1 MSPRQPASPRS
12 PLKPLPTAPNAEAR
26 SARYPQAP
34 SGQHLG
40 TSNQLSAAQSA
51 ASGQHPS
58 LRKQSGSGQMKS
70 RGSQT
75 SLNQATNKTQ
85 STSPIVHA
93 SSRQGSSPTQN
104 PTSPLHSRQH
114 SVHSQQQSLPVDA
127 SPPHPQHSPYD
138 QNPRQRRPSKETT
151 QGSFE
156 SPHLERAMSA
166 RRVAPVLRIS
176 SERVSQ
182 VKSTEP
188 LLPAN
193 TAATRPSIPIK
204 STSGELV
211 SSERRA
217 LSPQDSPPTEG
228 HQQDMVGDRNG
239 NTGDSQTNDE
249 EEEPPGTDLPIQGL
263 SRTKTPPSNMPL
275 LLKRVSSHRVTIM
288 STSEYSPNSPRRSL
302 ENPITRETSPELHRN
317 SRGLAPSHNS
327 YGSISFLP
335 MHPLLSPLQDPSD
348 PWELGNQI
356 EADEATTASPQQAG
370 IPQPKP
376 IPSQSDTEG
385 TVNASHPLLLAER
398 HTRFATKSP
407 PIIAKIAQD
416 LPLRHY
422 RSSEVF
428 QQARFGPSDEKEVF
442 VPPKRSSSL
451 IYDPAVA
458 SMRNPSPLSA
468 HAENI
473 SAPTTQPL
481 TTPSPL
487 NVTQTQ
493 AILTVGPKLNLK
505 SSKASIVTGPSS
517 ASVSTASIADDSATP
532 PAISRNRSIIH
543 HSKSTPNL
551 LTGRKSVLQT
561 LDTGSPE
568 SPKCRTATANDA
580 SIYIKPVSNTALI
593 DFLKSTPPSSPSGSR
608 AKSPTILKSRGNY
621 GPVGKHSGPFSIFP
635 SSPPPPSPGGRAMAS
650 LNMSGDGSK
659 SIPTPTSPA
668 TEKKS
673 WKKVFSGGSKKPKSG
688 KGAEAPVLVNDP
700 QPEKYRAKKKGHKK
714 QRSEDAAQ
722 NGAERVTADGS
733 GFMGVG
739 KDGVWISRKNF
750 LRT

>member
-1 MSPRQPASPRS
+1 MSPRQPSSPRS
-12 PLKPLPTAPNAEAR
+12 PMKPLPTAPNAEAR
-26 SARYPQAP
+26 SARYPQAS

-40 TSNQLSAAQSA
+40 TSHQISANQLA
-51 ASGQHPS
+51 ASGQQPS
-58 LRKQSGSGQMKS
+58 LRNHSGSSLMES

-75 SLNQATNKTQ
+75 SLKQVTNQAKI
-85 STSPIVHA
+85 TSPRVHG
-93 SSRQGSSPTQN
+93 SSRQGSSPTQI

-114 SVHSQQQSLPVDA
+114 SVHGQQQNLSTEA
-127 SPPHPQHSPYD
+127 SHPQPQHSRYD
-138 QNPRQRRPSKETT
+138 QSPRQRRPSKEIT
-151 QGSFE
+151 QGSLE

-166 RRVAPVLRIS
+166 RRVSPVLRMS
-176 SERVSQ
+176 SERVPV
-182 VKSTEP
+182 VKSVESP
-188 LLPAN
+188 LPAN
-193 TAATRPSIPIK
+193 TTATRPSIPIE
-204 STSGELV
+204 STSKEPI
-211 SSERRA
+211 SFERRIS
-217 LSPQDSPPTEG
+217 SPQDSLPAEA
-228 HQQDMVGDRNG
+228 HQQDMIRDNSRE
-239 NTGDSQTNDE
+239 TGDSHTSGEKQE
-249 EEEPPGTDLPIQGL
+249 RPSTDLPIQGL
-263 SRTKTPPSNMPL
+263 STSKTPSSSIPL
-275 LLKRVSSHRVTIM
+275 VLKRVSSHRITIM
-288 STSEYSPNSPRRSL
+288 STSDYSQTSPRRSL
-302 ENPITRETSPELHRN
+302 ENPITRETSPEHPN

-348 PWELGNQI
+348 PWESGNQI
-356 EADEATTASPQQAG
+356 ENDEATTASPQRAG
-370 IPQPKP
+370 ILQPKP

-428 QQARFGPSDEKEVF
+428 QQARFGPPDEKEVF

-468 HAENI
+468 HAANI
-473 SAPTTQPL
+473 SAPPTQTS

-487 NVTQTQ
+487 NASQKQ
-493 AILTVGPKLNLK
+493 AIVTVGPKLNLK

-517 ASVSTASIADDSATP
+517 ASASTASVADDSATP
-532 PAISRNRSIIH
+532 PAIGRNRSAIH

-551 LTGRKSVLQT
+551 LTRRKSALQT

-568 SPKCRTATANDA
+568 SPKHRTATANDP
-580 SIYIKPVSNTALI
+580 SIYIKPVSSTALI
-593 DFLKSTPPSSPSGSR
+593 DFLKSTPPPSPPGSR

-621 GPVGKHSGPFSIFP
+621 GPIGKHSGPFSIFP

-650 LNMSGDGSK
+650 LNMSGDVSK
-659 SIPTPTSPA
+659 SIITATSPA
-668 TEKKS
+668 TEKRG

-688 KGAEAPVLVNDP
+688 KGADVPVLMKDP
-700 QPEKYRAKKKGHKK
+700 EPEKYRAKKKGHKK
-714 QRSEDAAQ
+714 QRSEDTAQ
-722 NGAERVTADGS
+722 NGTERVTTDGS

>member
-1 MSPRQPASPRS
+1 M
-12 PLKPLPTAPNAEAR
+12 KPLPTAPNAEAR
-26 SARYPQAP
+26 SARHPQAS
-34 SGQHLG
+34 SGQYLG
-40 TSNQLSAAQSA
+40 TSHQPNAAQLA

-58 LRKQSGSGQMKS
+58 LRKPSGSSQVES

-75 SLNQATNKTQ
+75 SLKQVTNQMQ
-85 STSPIVHA
+85 SISPRVHA
-93 SSRQGSSPTQN
+93 SSRQGSSLTQN

-114 SVHSQQQSLPVDA
+114 SVHEQQPTLSTEA
-127 SPPHPQHSPYD
+127 SPPQPLRSLYD
-138 QNPRQRRPSKETT
+138 QSPRQRRPTKEIT
-151 QGSFE
+151 QGSLE

-176 SERVSQ
+176 SERVPH
-182 VKSTEP
+182 VKSAEP
-188 LLPAN
+188 SLPAN
-193 TAATRPSIPIK
+193 TAATRPSIPLR
-204 STSGELV
+204 STSRGSV
-211 SSERRA
+211 SSEHRP
-217 LSPQDSPPTEG
+217 SPQDSPPTEG
-228 HQQDMVGDRNG
+228 HQQDIVGDNNG
-239 NTGDSQTNDE
+239 KSGDSRTNDE
-249 EEEPPGTDLPIQGL
+249 EEERPDTDLPIQGL
-263 SRTKTPPSNMPL
+263 SRTKTPPSSIPL
-275 LLKRVSSHRVTIM
+275 LLKRVSSHRITIM
-288 STSEYSPNSPRRSL
+288 STSDYSQTSPRRSL

-348 PWELGNQI
+348 PWESGNQI
-356 EADEATTASPQQAG
+356 EADEAATTSPQKQA
-370 IPQPKP
+370 IPQPKT

-385 TVNASHPLLLAER
+385 TVNTSHPLLLAER

-422 RSSEVF
+422 RSSEAF

-451 IYDPAVA
+451 IHDPAVA

-468 HAENI
+468 HAANI
-473 SAPTTQPL
+473 SAPPIQSS

-493 AILTVGPKLNLK
+493 AILTVGSKLNLK
-505 SSKASIVTGPSS
+505 SSKASIITGPSS
-517 ASVSTASIADDSATP
+517 ASVSTASVADDSATP
-532 PAISRNRSIIH
+532 PAISRNRSVIR

-551 LTGRKSVLQT
+551 LTRRKSALQT
-561 LDTGSPE
+561 LDTDSPE
-568 SPKCRTATANDA
+568 SPKRRTATANDA
-580 SIYIKPVSNTALI
+580 SIYIKPVSPTALI
-593 DFLKSTPPSSPSGSR
+593 DFLKSTPPPSPPENC
-608 AKSPTILKSRGNY
+608 AKSPTITKSRGNY
-621 GPVGKHSGPFSIFP
+621 GAVGKHAGPFSIFP

-659 SIPTPTSPA
+659 SIPTATSP
-668 TEKKS
+668 TTGKKG
-673 WKKVFSGGSKKPKSG
+673 WKKVFGGGSKKPKSG
-688 KGAEAPVLVNDP
+688 KGADVPVLMNNP
-700 QPEKYRAKKKGHKK
+700 EPEKYRAKKKGHKK
-714 QRSEDAAQ
+714 QRSEDNAQ
-722 NGAERVTADGS
+722 NGAERVTPDGS

>member
-40 TSNQLSAAQSA
+40 TSHQLNAAQLA

-58 LRKQSGSGQMKS
+58 LRKHSGSSQMES

-75 SLNQATNKTQ
+75 SLKQAMNQIQ
-85 STSPIVHA
+85 STSPRVHA
-93 SSRQGSSPTQN
+93 SSRQGSSPAQN

-114 SVHSQQQSLPVDA
+114 SVHGQQQSLSTEV
-127 SPPHPQHSPYD
+127 SPAQPQHSPYN
-138 QNPRQRRPSKETT
+138 QSPRQRRPSKEIT
-151 QGSFE
+151 QGSLV

-176 SERVSQ
+176 SERVPQ

-188 LLPAN
+188 PLPAN
-193 TAATRPSIPIK
+193 TAATRPFIPTR
-204 STSGELV
+204 STSGGSV
-211 SSERRA
+211 SPERRPF
-217 LSPQDSPPTEG
+217 SQGSPPTEG
-228 HQQDMVGDRNG
+228 HQQNMVGDNNG
-239 NTGDSQTNDE
+239 KTGDNQTKDEDE
-249 EEEPPGTDLPIQGL
+249 ERSGTDLPIQGL
-263 SRTKTPPSNMPL
+263 SRTKTPPSSIPL
-275 LLKRVSSHRVTIM
+275 LLKRVSSHRITIM
-288 STSEYSPNSPRRSL
+288 STSDYSQTSPRRSL
-302 ENPITRETSPELHRN
+302 ENPITRETSPEVHRN
-317 SRGLAPSHNS
+317 SRGLAPSHDS

-348 PWELGNQI
+348 PWESGNQI
-356 EADEATTASPQQAG
+356 EVDGAITASPQQAE

-385 TVNASHPLLLAER
+385 AVNASHPLLLAER

-407 PIIAKIAQD
+407 PIIAKVAQD

-468 HAENI
+468 HAANMAA
-473 SAPTTQPL
+473 SL
-481 TTPSPL
+481 TRSSTMPSPF

-517 ASVSTASIADDSATP
+517 ASVSTASVPDDSATP
-532 PAISRNRSIIH
+532 PAISRNRSVIH

-551 LTGRKSVLQT
+551 LTGRRSVLQT

-568 SPKCRTATANDA
+568 SPECKTATAKDA
-580 SIYIKPVSNTALI
+580 SIFIKPVSSSALI
-593 DFLKSTPPSSPSGSR
+593 DFLKSTPPPSPPGSR

-621 GPVGKHSGPFSIFP
+621 GPVGKHYGPFSIFP

-659 SIPTPTSPA
+659 STATATSPA
-668 TEKKS
+668 TEKKG
-673 WKKVFSGGSKKPKSG
+673 WKKVFGGGSKKLKIG
-688 KGAEAPVLVNDP
+688 KGADVPVLVDDP
-700 QPEKYRAKKKGHKK
+700 EPEKYRAKKKGHKK
-714 QRSEDAAQ
+714 QRSEDTAQ
-722 NGAERVTADGS
+722 NGPERITPDGS